1 MKQAVWMLVLACF
14 FFGSMVKADTSV
26 SDEHIRA
33 IVKELLQEKDDKI
46 KSLETRILELEAQ
59 VHKVNIK
66 HVEIVDDK
74 VPIDENSRVA
84 ENTEGSKEEGL
95 LTGIGDMIEE
105 VDAKAKDNGLEISG
119 FFDVSAS
126 TKNASGN
133 TFALGA
139 VELDLEYSYDE
150 HFAVSSAFVWDGE
163 VAGIGVAVIDFH
175 MFDDSIPARG
185 RIFSGQGFHLQAGR
199 FDLPFSTDYENFAA
213 PDRVTI
219 SAPMTTDRI
228 QQGGFSGDGARVY
241 GSWDMLDYAL
251 FWTNSAYEDQGTSM
265 GGRLG
270 LSLGKNNY
278 KLHNKSELSTL
289 TVGFSHLAD
298 MDSSYNLRRTV
309 YGGDLSFNYN
319 IYSIES
325 EFLWLKTHEQII
337 ESNEFSYHITLVA
350 DLNDLL
356 TVPVKSYI
364 RYGRWNPD
372 YNLIVTDEGAFAV
385 ENISRLI
392 VGFNYALNDYLQIKF
407 EYSDSLG
414 TETQELDFNKRLG
427 TAQLVVGF

>member
-1 MKQAVWMLVLACF
+1 
-14 FFGSMVKADTSV
+14 
-26 SDEHIRA
+26 
-33 IVKELLQEKDDKI
+33 
-46 KSLETRILELEAQ
+46 
-59 VHKVNIK
+59 
-66 HVEIVDDK
+66 
-74 VPIDENSRVA
+74 
-84 ENTEGSKEEGL
+84 
-95 LTGIGDMIEE
+95 
-105 VDAKAKDNGLEISG
+105 
-119 FFDVSAS
+119 
-126 TKNASGN
+126 
-133 TFALGA
+133 
-139 VELDLEYSYDE
+139 
-150 HFAVSSAFVWDGE
+150 
-163 VAGIGVAVIDFH
+163 
-175 MFDDSIPARG
+175 
-185 RIFSGQGFHLQAGR
+185 
-199 FDLPFSTDYENFAA
+199 
-213 PDRVTI
+213 
-219 SAPMTTDRI
+219 
-228 QQGGFSGDGARVY
+228 
-241 GSWDMLDYAL
+241 L